1 MEAKEDGEELFD
13 WDLDGDDDVMATQT
27 LSTRDGD
34 FTGPSA
40 PTDPLGVRPSRGAIP
55 ASVPEPPRP
64 PRPPT
69 RSTPPLPPA
78 HAPPRAPTL
87 SGAYGALPPLR
98 APSPSRP
105 FSGYLGPQTAPLP
118 PAASPPMHA
127 ASPATLPPPTHPAPP
142 PTYPAPPSAPLAPLP
157 PPQAPPARAAMP
169 SYAAFD
175 AYPPRAPEPALD
187 YGSPA
192 IREADMWDRPGAG
205 KDAFLE
211 SEPPGAPEP
220 GGPPGAPSAAYPF
233 VRAEAAAPAPQPAA
247 PPHFGS
253 LSTTPLAQTPAGPQ
267 GFAPYAAPQAAA
279 RAATAHPPTQAQ
291 SAAHIERRRVYSFA
305 LDARG
310 MPIELGAGRFAKAY
324 LGEERW
330 LESKT
335 DYRREIVIKVLQ
347 KGVSVED
354 HMRFQ
359 MEKELLE
366 RVQGHPN
373 IVELYG
379 SGEGDVEFIPPS
391 IRDLVEPEYLL
402 LERLE
407 MSLEERL
414 KGSRLHGQKEDL
426 LALPMGERV
435 LRVLDVMVPVASAV
449 EYAHLV
455 RNICHRDLKPA
466 NVLVKLADPAL
477 RGAVSQVRLADFNAA
492 KLKDDDVHFGM
503 TQMHSAVPGTLF
515 FQSPEQETNVVEMLV
530 NVQHGALEVEYFED
544 FYIPIAKDDSFS
556 LWNRGEPYPVA
567 YADRARKRLVLA
579 TPYREVSET
588 NVRARIQKAVGRP
601 ADIYSLGAMLY
612 YLISGAYAN
621 PKALHDA
628 FRKFVDYEATDAAN
642 TIESYIQHEYAQVQ
656 SLQSPGLDSSM
667 VSPAN
672 RFFSFK
678 HYLDGNGELIDG
690 NTMLI
695 VAKCMIRNKPDSYCQ
710 AHDLDTRGI
719 SQLVEDLR
727 GLSQLYG
734 RHMAAQQVAQQL
746 ARPAPQP
753 PPAAPL
759 APARPADGVW
769 ERVRRL
775 FAGQ

>member
-1 MEAKEDGEELFD
+1 MEGKGDVDDLFD
-13 WDLDGDDDVMATQT
+13 WDPDPDDDVMATQM
-27 LSTRDGD
+27 LNVGEGE

-40 PTDPLGVRPSRGAIP
+40 PTDPIGIATAPRSTLMGLA
-55 ASVPEPPRP
+55 EPPKP
-64 PRPPT
+64 PWPAT

-78 HAPPRAPTL
+78 HAPPRSLGA

-98 APSPSRP
+98 PPSPSRSHAP
-105 FSGYLGPQTAPLP
+105 YAPPLP
-118 PAASPPMHA
+118 PAVAPP
-127 ASPATLPPPTHPAPP
+127 PRPPGTLPPPPHPPPAPTTRAVTHAFGTFEAHP
-142 PTYPAPPSAPLAPLP
+142 PALAPE
-157 PPQAPPARAAMP
+157 A
-169 SYAAFD
+169 
-175 AYPPRAPEPALD
+175 ALD
-187 YGSPA
+187 YGTPD
-192 IREADMWDRPGAG
+192 IREADMWDRPGLG
-205 KDAFLE
+205 QEAFLTPE
-211 SEPPGAPEP
+211 AGVQAAGGAYALVSAQE
-220 GGPPGAPSAAYPF
+220 APAQ
-233 VRAEAAAPAPQPAA
+233 AAPQVVPPYA
-247 PPHFGS
+247 PPHGS
-253 LSTTPLAQTPAGPQ
+253 GH
-267 GFAPYAAPQAAA
+267 A
-279 RAATAHPPTQAQ
+279 RAATAHPPTHAQ

-305 LDARG
+305 VDARG
-310 MPIELGAGRFAKAY
+310 LPIELGAGRFAKAY

-330 LESKT
+330 LDSKT

-359 MEKELLE
+359 VEKELLE

-379 SGEGDVEFIPPS
+379 SGEGDVDFIPAS

-402 LERLE
+402 LERME

-426 LALPMGERV
+426 LALAMGERV
-435 LRVLDVMVPVASAV
+435 LRVLDLMVPVASAV

-466 NVLVKLADPAL
+466 NVLVKLGDPSL
-477 RGAVSQVRLADFNAA
+477 RGSVAQVRLADFNAA
-492 KLKDDDVHFGM
+492 KLKDDDAHFGV
-503 TQMHSAVPGTLF
+503 TQMHAAVPGTLF

-530 NVQHGALEVEYFED
+530 NVQNGALEVEYFED

-556 LWNRGEPYPVA
+556 LWNGGEPYPVA

-579 TPYREVSET
+579 EPYREVSET

-621 PKALHDA
+621 PKTLHDA
-628 FRKFVDYEATDAAN
+628 LRKFVDYETPDAAN
-642 TIESYIQHEYAQVQ
+642 TIESYLQHEYAQVQ
-656 SLQSPGLDSSM
+656 TLQAPGLDTSL
-667 VSPAN
+667 VSPSN

-710 AHDLDTRGI
+710 ADDLDTRGI
-719 SQLVEDLR
+719 SLLVEDLR
-727 GLSQLYG
+727 GLSLLYG
-734 RHMAAQQVAQQL
+734 RHMAAQAAQAAQ
-746 ARPAPQP
+746 APP
-753 PPAAPL
+753 V
-759 APARPADGVW
+759 PARPVAPPPQGGLW
-769 ERVRRL
+769 QSVRRL
-775 FAGQ
+775 FAGK

>member
-1 MEAKEDGEELFD
+1 RASAPEVQAL
-13 WDLDGDDDVMATQT
+13 
-27 LSTRDGD
+27 
-34 FTGPSA
+34 PSA
-40 PTDPLGVRPSRGAIP
+40 ML
-55 ASVPEPPRP
+55 ASVPDPPRP

-78 HAPPRAPTL
+78 HAPPRTL
-87 SGAYGALPPLR
+87 GASGAYGALPPLR
-98 APSPSRP
+98 PPSPSRP
-105 FSGYLGPQTAPLP
+105 FTGHLGPQSSPLP
-118 PAASPPMHA
+118 PVVAPPAH
-127 ASPATLPPPTHPAPP
+127 SQGTPPLPPPTHPAPP
-142 PTYPAPPSAPLAPLP
+142 PTYPPPTYP
-157 PPQAPPARAAMP
+157 PPAQAPAPRAVMP
-169 SYAAFD
+169 SYAAFE
-175 AYPPRAPEPALD
+175 AYPRVPEPALD
-187 YGSPA
+187 YGTPS

-205 KDAFLE
+205 QDAFL
-211 SEPPGAPEP
+211 APEP
-220 GGPPGAPSAAYPF
+220 LTTPELPPSTGAYAFAPAQAPAPAPPQ
-233 VRAEAAAPAPQPAA
+233 VLAPAAAPPAA
-247 PPHFGS
+247 
-253 LSTTPLAQTPAGPQ
+253 PQ
-267 GFAPYAAPQAAA
+267 GFAAYPPPHAA
-279 RAATAHPPTQAQ
+279 RAAAAHPPTQAQ
-291 SAAHIERRRVYSFA
+291 SSAHIERRRVYSFA

-379 SGEGDVEFIPPS
+379 SGEGDVDFIPPS

-435 LRVLDVMVPVASAV
+435 LRVLDTMVPVASAV

-466 NVLVKLADPAL
+466 NVLVKLADPSL
-477 RGAVSQVRLADFNAA
+477 RGSVQQVRLADFNAA
-492 KLKDDDVHFGM
+492 KLKDDDVQFGM

-556 LWNRGEPYPVA
+556 LWNRGEPYPIA

-579 TPYREVSET
+579 TPYRDVSET

-621 PKALHDA
+621 PKTLHDA
-628 FRKFVDYEATDAAN
+628 FRKFVDYETPDASN
-642 TIESYIQHEYAQVQ
+642 TIESYLQHEYAQVQ
-656 SLQSPGLDSSM
+656 TLQSPGLDSSL

-719 SQLVEDLR
+719 SLLVDDLR
-727 GLSQLYG
+727 GLGQLYG
-734 RHMAAQQVAQQL
+734 RHMAVQQI
-746 ARPAPQP
+746 ARPAPP
-753 PPAAPL
+753 PPAAPVG
-759 APARPADGVW
+759 PARAAPADGVW

-775 FAGQ
+775 FGQ